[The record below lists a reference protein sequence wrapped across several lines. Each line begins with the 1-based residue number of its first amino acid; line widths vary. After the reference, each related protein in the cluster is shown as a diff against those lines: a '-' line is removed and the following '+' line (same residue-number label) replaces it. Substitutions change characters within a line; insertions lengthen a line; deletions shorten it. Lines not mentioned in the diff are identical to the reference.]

1 METSFY
7 REPNK
12 SENINP
18 NKTLSGPTAQ
28 RREPWETRCL
38 FTHDGTGGGQ
48 HSDNS
53 LRDRRPAASPG
64 SSLEAVTTKY
74 WGLTSKRRRHG
85 AIYPGTV
92 WRVVTWQSRGT
103 NWVYWLRSRDHR
115 GARPQQLTPPPHQ
128 RACWRGR
135 CAAGSVHSHQ
145 QQHAATE
152 RGTIISR
159 AGGRLVADA
168 IYYKPAALPSTLYAV
183 RRFLND
189 VYKVFKPITKK
200 ICWMLK
206 INLAYINKVKSFLRD
221 L

>member
-53 LRDRRPAASPG
+53 LRDRRPAATPG
-64 SSLEAVTTKY
+64 SSLQAVTTKY

-92 WRVVTWQSRGT
+92 WRVVTCQSRGT

-115 GARPQQLTPPPHQ
+115 GARPQQLPPPPLL
-128 RACWRGR
+128 R
-135 CAAGSVHSHQ
+135 
-145 QQHAATE
+145 E
-152 RGTIISR
+152 R
-159 AGGRLVADA
+159 AGGGAA
-168 IYYKPAALPSTLYAV
+168 PPAASIHTSSNMRQRNRVRSLAERSSGSGRHLQQTCYPPLNIIRVTRGSTLPK
-183 RRFLND
+183 RRLQ
-189 VYKVFKPITKK
+189 I
-200 ICWMLK
+200 
-206 INLAYINKVKSFLRD
+206 
-221 L
+221 